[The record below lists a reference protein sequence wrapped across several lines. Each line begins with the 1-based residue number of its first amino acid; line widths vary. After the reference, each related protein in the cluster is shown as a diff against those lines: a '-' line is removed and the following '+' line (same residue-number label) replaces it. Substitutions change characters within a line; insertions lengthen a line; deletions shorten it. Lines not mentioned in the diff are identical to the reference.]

1 MEDEDVL
8 EENSIED
15 LLDDSAEEEVEN
27 EGVLGDITTKVVTK
41 KEDEEE
47 LLSSELE
54 FGEDPEYDDS
64 VDDFDSEEEYSI

>member
-15 LLDDSAEEEVEN
+15 LLDDSDEDDTED
-27 EGVLGDITTKVVTK
+27 EGVLGDIVPKTEVK